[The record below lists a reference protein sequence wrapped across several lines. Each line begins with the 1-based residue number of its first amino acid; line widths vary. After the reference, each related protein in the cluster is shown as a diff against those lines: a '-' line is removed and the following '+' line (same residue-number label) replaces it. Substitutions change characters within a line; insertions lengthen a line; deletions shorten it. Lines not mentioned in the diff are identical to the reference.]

1 MASPTMSGPGSPPQV
16 VIAHMDGRRSRGY
29 VFDFSPMRDR
39 CRIFPSATAS
49 GGQGELV
56 DLKALKAIFFLG
68 ESSGKQITTQP
79 GGTGHGRKLEVLF
92 ADGEHIEGTT
102 EGYSR
107 DRLGF
112 FMVPDDTTTKDP
124 TVNIL
129 RIFVINA
136 NVKQVRWL

>member
-16 VIAHMDGRRSRGY
+16 VIAHLDGRRSRGY

-49 GGQGELV
+49 GDKGELV
-56 DLKALKAIFFLG
+56 DLKTLKAIFFLG
-68 ESSGKQITTQP
+68 ETAAEQITTRP
-79 GGTGHGRKLEVLF
+79 GGTSHGRKIEVGF
-92 ADGEHIEGTT
+92 SDGEKMQGST
-102 EGYSR
+102 EGYSPN
-107 DRLGF
+107 RLGF

-124 TVNIL
+124 AVNVL